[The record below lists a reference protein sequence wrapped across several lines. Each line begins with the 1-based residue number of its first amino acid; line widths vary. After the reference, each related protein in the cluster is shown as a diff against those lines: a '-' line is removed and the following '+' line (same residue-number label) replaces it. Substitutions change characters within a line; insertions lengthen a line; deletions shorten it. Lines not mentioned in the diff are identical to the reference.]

1 MFNMRRLLTIS
12 LLGCAAVAFAGL
24 ATPSIVSADELSD
37 ALLQAHN
44 GLRAK
49 HCVQPLSWS
58 PSLAVL
64 AQEWANH
71 LRDDKGCQLEHS
83 SQERR
88 AAANAGENLAAGLPT
103 AEATVG
109 DWYSEVSDYDFNQPG
124 FQSPSGKPVG
134 HFTQIVW
141 KDTREVG
148 CAMVQCTGDYPTLW
162 VCNYSPAGN
171 YTGQFP
177 DNVLPATCN

>member
-1 MFNMRRLLTIS
+1 MRRLLTIS

-124 FQSPSGKPVG
+124 FQSPSAASIAPRMASAWTSPNTASTPLPGTAKAEWNSRSPVA
-134 HFTQIVW
+134 VSL
-141 KDTREVG
+141 
-148 CAMVQCTGDYPTLW
+148 PTTSS
-162 VCNYSPAGN
+162 VPSASSP
-171 YTGQFP
+171 
-177 DNVLPATCN
+177 